1 MHHPQLFNKF
11 KHPRF
16 NVLMVFFFLVAFQTN
31 AVAETVTLDAKE
43 NSILISFQADED
55 GDGVEDNVDAC
66 PGTPAGESVDA
77 SGCSASQLD
86 DDNDGVSNAVDTC
99 PNTPPGDPADASGC
113 GQTQLDDDNDGVLNF
128 FDI

>member
-16 NVLMVFFFLVAFQTN
+16 NVLMVFFFLLAFQTN

-99 PNTPPGDPADASGC
+99 PNILPR
-113 GQTQLDDDNDGVLNF
+113 
-128 FDI
+128 